1 MAPPLPPNKR
11 YIATHDANG
20 KSVYA
25 SSPDQV
31 YIAPAGS
38 AINMARSYSV
48 PNVPVN
54 FADDEDLKGY
64 LAGPESVSSFQRPEI
79 VVPSEG
85 GNNNGAN
92 CLVVDLQ
99 PGAFSV
105 MHQTV
110 SIDFSICVIGTIIH
124 ELDSGERVTLKAG
137 VRLISVSIP
146 DEYLICHRTTS
157 CNEVPT
163 IDGSMPQRLSQL
175 GLLRSRYRLF
185 LLRLAERYWR
195 RLTFRISQVISQNC
209 KV

>member
-38 AINMARSYSV
+38 AINVARSYSV

-64 LAGPESVSSFQRPEI
+64 LAGPESVSSFQRTEI

-110 SIDFSICVIGTIIH
+110 SNDFSICVIGTIVH

-137 VRLISVSIP
+137 DHIVQRGTNHRWINASKTEPARFVAVTIPSVPLEIGGEVLEEVHIP
-146 DEYLICHRTTS
+146 DQSSYQPKL
-157 CNEVPT
+157 
-163 IDGSMPQRLSQL
+163 
-175 GLLRSRYRLF
+175 
-185 LLRLAERYWR
+185 
-195 RLTFRISQVISQNC
+195 
-209 KV
+209 